1 MRTSGLLL
9 FSAASL
15 VLLAAMAG
23 ADEEKAYRS
32 VSTEKLEGILK
43 EMKIKYKKSEGKSEG
58 IYFYDYERNKFK
70 IRLHNYNGKDLW
82 IDALFTDKSSL
93 AEINVWNK
101 RTKFSRAV
109 LLKNGERE
117 TISLESQIDCLG
129 GVTDTIIRQFINR
142 FDGEINGFVKFLVK
156 GQE

>member
-1 MRTSGLLL
+1 MRKTGLLTVL
-9 FSAASL
+9 ACL
-15 VLLAAMAG
+15 VVLAAAAG
-23 ADEEKAYRS
+23 GDEEKAYRN

-43 EMKIKYKKSEGKSEG
+43 ELNITYKKSEGKSEG

-70 IRLHNYNGKDLW
+70 IRLHNYHGKDLW

-93 AEINVWNK
+93 EEVNVWNR

-109 LLKNGERE
+109 LLKNADKE
-117 TISLESQIDCLG
+117 TISLEAQIDCLG

-142 FDGEINGFVKFLVK
+142 FDNEINAFVKYLVK